1 MEEIAKEEADGHI
14 TIMKFTT
21 GWKTAFA
28 TPDIDAGRGREQI
41 NKLKNHDTLEEVI
54 KELLIEKTNL
64 DDI

>member
-1 MEEIAKEEADGHI
+1 
-14 TIMKFTT
+14 MKFTT
-21 GWKTAFA
+21 GWKAAFA

-41 NKLKNHDTLEEVI
+41 NKLKSHDMLEEAI